1 MMKTAS
7 RRHAWVLAAVLLC
20 SAGLAQAG
28 TKEDIAAD
36 MRAQRWTQ
44 AEQKLDGVL
53 RKHPENALAHFWLA
67 EVKFEQGQI
76 DAAKAELQ
84 KARELDPSES
94 FASKKV
100 MIQRID
106 QAQGGPIR
114 LDAPARPQALPQPAP
129 AAVPAAEVPRGVT
142 REETREERREASSGG
157 ISWFWLLVLGGVG
170 FVLWRKLRRSVAGN
184 TPADVE
190 RWRGALME
198 AHKDLGDAVAAADA
212 NPAFS
217 PEQKLATY
225 DRVRKAQADISAHI
239 GTLATRRDFAE
250 TESLILR
257 SRDIA
262 AEIRGEEK
270 PSDKALRMQE
280 ARMQAEAQ
288 ARAQGPGYGY
298 GGQPGYGG
306 GGLGGALGTAA
317 AVGVGVAIGSMMSGS
332 AEASERHRR
341 HADDGSGGGGYIP
354 FDNGS
359 SNDLDLGG
367 SDAGASW
374 DSGGSDIDVGGGG
387 DFD

>member
-1 MMKTAS
+1 MKTAS
-7 RRHAWVLAAVLLC
+7 RRHAWVLAAALLL
-20 SAGLAQAG
+20 SAGPALAGA
-28 TKEDIAAD
+28 KEDIAAD
-36 MRAQRWTQ
+36 MRAGRWTQ

-76 DAAKAELQ
+76 DAAKAELA

-94 FASKKV
+94 FASKKT

-106 QAQGGPIR
+106 QAPAGATR
-114 LDAPARPQALPQPAP
+114 LEAPAAPQALPQPAP
-129 AAVPAAEVPRGVT
+129 VPSTQAAET
-142 REETREERREASSGG
+142 RREQRDDRREERRASSGG
-157 ISWFWLLVLGGVG
+157 ISWFWLLALGGLG
-170 FVLWRKLRRSVAGN
+170 FFLWRKLKQSVAGGS
-184 TPADVE
+184 PADVE

-225 DRVRKAQADISAHI
+225 DRVRKAQADISSHI
-239 GTLATRRDFAE
+239 STLASRRDFAE

-270 PSDKALRMQE
+270 PSDKAMRMQE

-298 GGQPGYGG
+298 GQPGYGQG

-341 HADDGSGGGGYIP
+341 HSDDGSGGGGYIP
-354 FDNGS
+354 FDNS
-359 SNDLDLGG
+359 PSNDLDLGG
-367 SDAGASW
+367 SDGGSSW
-374 DSGGSDIDVGGGG
+374 DSGGGDIDVGGGG
-387 DFD
+387 SFD

>member
-1 MMKTAS
+1 MKTAS
-7 RRHAWVLAAVLLC
+7 RRHAWVLAAALLL
-20 SAGLAQAG
+20 SAGSALAGA
-28 TKEDIAAD
+28 KEDIAAD
-36 MRAQRWTQ
+36 MRAGRWTQ

-53 RKHPENALAHFWLA
+53 RKHPETARAHFWLA

-76 DAAKAELQ
+76 DAAKAELAQ
-84 KARELDPSES
+84 ARALDPSES
-94 FASKKV
+94 FASKKT

-106 QAQGGPIR
+106 QA
-114 LDAPARPQALPQPAP
+114 PAGATRPEVPAAPQALPQPAP
-129 AAVPAAEVPRGVT
+129 VAATQAVETPR
-142 REETREERREASSGG
+142 RESRETRRESSGG
-157 ISWFWLLVLGGVG
+157 ISWFWLLALGGLG
-170 FVLWRKLRRSVAGN
+170 FFLWRKLKQSVAGGS
-184 TPADVE
+184 PADVE

-239 GTLATRRDFAE
+239 STLASRRDFAE

-270 PSDKALRMQE
+270 PSDKAMRMQE

-298 GGQPGYGG
+298 GQPGYGQG

-341 HADDGSGGGGYIP
+341 HSDDGSGGGGYIP

>member
-1 MMKTAS
+1 MKIAS
-7 RRHAWVLAAVLLC
+7 RRHAWVLTAALLL
-20 SAGLAQAG
+20 STGAALAGA
-28 TKEDIAAD
+28 KEDIAAD
-36 MRAQRWTQ
+36 MRAGRWTQ

-76 DAAKAELQ
+76 DAAKAELA
-84 KARELDPSES
+84 KARALDPTEG
-94 FASKKV
+94 FASKKT

-106 QAQGGPIR
+106 QAQAGPIR
-114 LDAPARPQALPQPAP
+114 LDAPAVPQALPQPAP
-129 AAVPAAEVPRGVT
+129 APVLQTAEAPR
-142 REETREERREASSGG
+142 REHREERRESSGG
-157 ISWFWLLVLGGVG
+157 ISWFWLLALGGLG
-170 FVLWRKLRRSVAGN
+170 FFLWRKLKQSVAGN
-184 TPADVE
+184 APADVE

-225 DRVRKAQADISAHI
+225 DRVRKAQADISSHI
-239 GTLATRRDFAE
+239 STLASRRDFAE

-270 PSDKALRMQE
+270 PSDKAMRMQQ
-280 ARMQAEAQ
+280 ARLQAEAQ

-298 GGQPGYGG
+298 GQPGYGQSS
-306 GGLGGALGTAA
+306 GLGGALGTAA

-341 HADDGSGGGGYIP
+341 HSDDGSGGGGYIP
-354 FDNGS
+354 FDNS
-359 SNDLDLGG
+359 PSNDLDLGG
-367 SDAGASW
+367 SDGGASW

-387 DFD
+387 SFD

>member
-7 RRHAWVLAAVLLC
+7 RRHAWLLAAALLF

-28 TKEDIAAD
+28 AKEEIAAD
-36 MRAQRWTQ
+36 MRAGRWTQ

-53 RKHPENALAHFWLA
+53 RKHSENALAHFWLA

-76 DAAKAELQ
+76 EAAKAELQ

-94 FASKKV
+94 FASKKT

-106 QAQGGPIR
+106 QAQAGAIR
-114 LDAPARPQALPQPAP
+114 LETPRQEALAKPAP
-129 AAVPAAEVPRGVT
+129 EQPVPTPVAPR
-142 REETREERREASSGG
+142 REERRESSSGG

-184 TPADVE
+184 SPADVE

-225 DRVRKAQADISAHI
+225 DRVRKAQAEISAHI
-239 GTLATRRDFAE
+239 STLPTRRDFAE

-280 ARMQAEAQ
+280 ARLQAEAQ

-298 GGQPGYGG
+298 GAQPGYGGG

-341 HADDGSGGGGYIP
+341 HSDDGSGGGGYIP
-354 FDNGS
+354 FGDDGS
-359 SNDLDLGG
+359 RDALDLGG

-374 DSGGSDIDVGGGG
+374 DSGGGDIDIGGGG

>member
-84 KARELDPSES
+84 KARALDPSES
-94 FASKKV
+94 FASKKT

-106 QAQGGPIR
+106 QAQAGPIR
-114 LDAPARPQALPQPAP
+114 LEPPAQPQALQQPAP
-129 AAVPAAEVPRGVT
+129 APVLPAAQTPRQ
-142 REETREERREASSGG
+142 ERREPSSGG
-157 ISWFWLLVLGGVG
+157 FSWFWLLVLGGVG

-184 TPADVE
+184 TPADVD

-270 PSDKALRMQE
+270 PSDKAMRMQE

-341 HADDGSGGGGYIP
+341 HPDEGSGGGGGYIP
-354 FDNGS
+354 FDDNS
-359 SNDLDLGG
+359 ARDALDLGG
-367 SDAGASW
+367 SDGGASW

>member
-1 MMKTAS
+1 MKTAS

-20 SAGLAQAG
+20 ATGLAQAG
-28 TKEDIAAD
+28 AKEEIAAD
-36 MRAQRWTQ
+36 MRAGRWTQ

-76 DAAKAELQ
+76 EAAKAELQ

-94 FASKKV
+94 FASKKT

-106 QAQGGPIR
+106 QAQAGPIR
-114 LDAPARPQALPQPAP
+114 LEPPARPQTLQQPAP
-129 AAVPAAEVPRGVT
+129 AQALPAAEPPLQ
-142 REETREERREASSGG
+142 ERREWSSGG
-157 ISWFWLLVLGGVG
+157 ISWFWMLVVGGVG
-170 FVLWRKLRRSVAGN
+170 FVLWRTLRRSVAGN
-184 TPADVE
+184 SPADTE

-225 DRVRKAQADISAHI
+225 DRVRKAQADISSHI
-239 GTLATRRDFAE
+239 STLATRRDFTE

-280 ARMQAEAQ
+280 ARMQAQ
-288 ARAQGPGYGY
+288 AMGRGPAY
-298 GGQPGYGG
+298 GGMQPGYGG
-306 GGLGGALGTAA
+306 GGNGALGTVA
-317 AVGVGVAIGSMMSGS
+317 AVGLGAVLGSMMSGS
-332 AEASERHRR
+332 AEASERHHR
-341 HADDGSGGGGYIP
+341 HPDEGSGGGGGGGGGYIP
-354 FDNGS
+354 FDDNS
-359 SNDLDLGG
+359 SRDALDLGG
-367 SDAGASW
+367 SDGGASW

>member
-1 MMKTAS
+1 MKTAS
-7 RRHAWVLAAVLLC
+7 RRHAWVLAAALLL
-20 SAGLAQAG
+20 SAGAALAGA
-28 TKEDIAAD
+28 KEDIAAD
-36 MRAQRWTQ
+36 MRAGRWTQ
-44 AEQKLDGVL
+44 AEQRLDVVL

-67 EVKFEQGQI
+67 EVKFAQGQI
-76 DAAKAELQ
+76 DAAKAELA

-94 FASKKV
+94 FASKKT

-106 QAQGGPIR
+106 QAQAGPIR
-114 LDAPARPQALPQPAP
+114 VEPTPQQALSTPAVESPAP
-129 AAVPAAEVPRGVT
+129 APV
-142 REETREERREASSGG
+142 RESRREAAPESGG
-157 ISWFWLLVLGGVG
+157 ISWFWLLIVGGVAF
-170 FVLWRKLRRSVAGN
+170 FVFRKILRGGKGS
-184 TPADVE
+184 PADVE

-212 NPAFS
+212 NPAFT

-225 DRVRKAQADISAHI
+225 DRVRKAQADISTHI
-239 GTLATRRDFAE
+239 STLATRRDFSE

-270 PSDKALRMQE
+270 PSDKAMRMQQ

-288 ARAQGPGYGY
+288 ARAHPGPGYGY

-306 GGLGGALGTAA
+306 HSGVGSALGTAA

-332 AEASERHRR
+332 AEASERRR

-354 FDNGS
+354 FGDS
-359 SNDLDLGG
+359 PSNDLDLGG
-367 SDAGASW
+367 SDGGSSW

-387 DFD
+387 SFD

>member
-1 MMKTAS
+1 MKTAS

-20 SAGLAQAG
+20 ATGLAQAG

-94 FASKKV
+94 FASKKT

-106 QAQGGPIR
+106 QAQAGPIR
-114 LDAPARPQALPQPAP
+114 LEPPARPQTLQQPAP
-129 AAVPAAEVPRGVT
+129 AQALPAAEPPRQ
-142 REETREERREASSGG
+142 ERREPSSGG
-157 ISWFWLLVLGGVG
+157 FSWFWLLVLGGVG

-184 TPADVE
+184 SPADVE

-225 DRVRKAQADISAHI
+225 DRVRKAQADISTHI
-239 GTLATRRDFAE
+239 STLASRRDFAE

-354 FDNGS
+354 FDNS
-359 SNDLDLGG
+359 PSNDLDLGG

>member
-94 FASKKV
+94 FASKKA

-106 QAQGGPIR
+106 QAQSGAIR
-114 LDAPARPQALPQPAP
+114 AEPPPRQARQTLQQPAPVQALP
-129 AAVPAAEVPRGVT
+129 AAEAP
-142 REETREERREASSGG
+142 REERREASSGG

-184 TPADVE
+184 SPADVE

-225 DRVRKAQADISAHI
+225 DRVRKAQADISTHI
-239 GTLATRRDFAE
+239 GSLATRRDFAE

-270 PSDKALRMQE
+270 PSDKAMRMQE

-288 ARAQGPGYGY
+288 ARAQGPGYGL
-298 GGQPGYGG
+298 GGRPGYGGG

-341 HADDGSGGGGYIP
+341 PSDDGSGGGGYIP
-354 FDNGS
+354 FDNS
-359 SNDLDLGG
+359 PSNDLDLGG
-367 SDAGASW
+367 SDGGASW

-387 DFD
+387 SFD

>member
-7 RRHAWVLAAVLLC
+7 RRHAWILAAALVL

-28 TKEDIAAD
+28 TKEEIAAD
-36 MRAQRWTQ
+36 MRAGRWTQ

-94 FASKKV
+94 FASKKT

-106 QAQGGPIR
+106 QAQAGPIR
-114 LDAPARPQALPQPAP
+114 LAPPRQEALARPAP
-129 AAVPAAEVPRGVT
+129 AEPAPVQAAPREVPR
-142 REETREERREASSGG
+142 EPASDG

-170 FVLWRKLRRSVAGN
+170 FVLWRKLRSSVAGN
-184 TPADVE
+184 SPADVD

-225 DRVRKAQADISAHI
+225 DRARKAQADISAHL
-239 GTLATRRDFAE
+239 GTLATRRNFAE
-250 TESLILR
+250 TEGLILR

-270 PSDKALRMQE
+270 PSDKAQRLQE

-288 ARAQGPGYGY
+288 ARGQGQGY
-298 GGQPGYGG
+298 GGLRTGHGG
-306 GGLGGALGTAA
+306 GSGVGAALGTAA
-317 AVGVGVAIGSMMSGS
+317 AVGVGVALGSMMGGS
-332 AEASERHRR
+332 AEASERHRG
-341 HADDGSGGGGYIP
+341 ASGEGGQGGGNGGGYIP
-354 FDNGS
+354 FEDNGS
-359 SNDLDLGG
+359 HEELDLGG
-367 SDAGASW
+367 SDGGASW
-374 DSGGSDIDVGGGG
+374 DSGGGDVDIGGGGG

>member
-1 MMKTAS
+1 MKTAS

-94 FASKKV
+94 FASRKT
-100 MIQRID
+100 MLQRID
-106 QAQGGPIR
+106 QAQAGAIR
-114 LDAPARPQALPQPAP
+114 VEPPARQQALPQPAP
-129 AAVPAAEVPRGVT
+129 VQAQPAAEAPRQ
-142 REETREERREASSGG
+142 ERRESSSGG

-170 FVLWRKLRRSVAGN
+170 FVLWRKLRRSAAGN
-184 TPADVE
+184 TPADID

-270 PSDKALRMQE
+270 PSDKALRLQE
-280 ARMQAEAQ
+280 ARLQAEAQ
-288 ARAQGPGYGY
+288 ARAQGPGYG
-298 GGQPGYGG
+298 GMQPGYGG
-306 GGLGGALGTAA
+306 GGGNALGTVA
-317 AVGVGVAIGSMMSGS
+317 AVGLGAVLGSMMSGS
-332 AEASERHRR
+332 AEASDRHRR
-341 HADDGSGGGGYIP
+341 HSDDGSGGGGYIP
-354 FDNGS
+354 FDNGP

-367 SDAGASW
+367 SDGGASW
-374 DSGGSDIDVGGGG
+374 DSGGDIDVGGGG
-387 DFD
+387 GGDFD

>member
-1 MMKTAS
+1 MKTAS

-28 TKEDIAAD
+28 SKEEIAAD
-36 MRAQRWTQ
+36 MRAGRWTQ

-94 FASKKV
+94 FASRKT

-106 QAQGGPIR
+106 QAQAGPIR
-114 LDAPARPQALPQPAP
+114 LEPPARPQATQPLQQPAP
-129 AAVPAAEVPRGVT
+129 VQPLPAAPVP
-142 REETREERREASSGG
+142 REERRESSSGG
-157 ISWFWLLVLGGVG
+157 FSWFWLLVLGGVG

-184 TPADVE
+184 SPADVE

-270 PSDKALRMQE
+270 PSDKVMRMQQ

-298 GGQPGYGG
+298 GGQPGYGGG

-341 HADDGSGGGGYIP
+341 HPDEGSGGGGYIP
-354 FDNGS
+354 FDNS
-359 SNDLDLGG
+359 PSNDLDLGG
-367 SDAGASW
+367 SDGGASW
-374 DSGGSDIDVGGGG
+374 DSGGGDIDVGGGG

>member
-1 MMKTAS
+1 MKTAS
-7 RRHAWVLAAVLLC
+7 RRHAWLLAAALLF

-28 TKEDIAAD
+28 AKEEIAAD
-36 MRAQRWTQ
+36 MRAGRWAQ
-44 AEQKLDGVL
+44 AEQRLDGVL
-53 RKHPENALAHFWLA
+53 RKHPENALAHYWLA

-76 DAAKAELQ
+76 EAAKAELQ
-84 KARELDPSES
+84 KARELDPTEG
-94 FASKKV
+94 FASKKT

-106 QAQGGPIR
+106 QAQAGAIR
-114 LDAPARPQALPQPAP
+114 LEPPRQEALARPAPVQAPPTT
-129 AAVPAAEVPRGVT
+129 AVPAEPPR
-142 REETREERREASSGG
+142 ESSSGG
-157 ISWFWLLVLGGVG
+157 FSWFWLLVLGGVG
-170 FVLWRKLRRSVAGN
+170 FVLWRKLRRSVAGHS
-184 TPADVE
+184 PADVE

-239 GTLATRRDFAE
+239 STLATRRDFAE

-288 ARAQGPGYGY
+288 ARTQGPGYGY
-298 GGQPGYGG
+298 GAQPGYGG

-341 HADDGSGGGGYIP
+341 HSDDGGGGGYIP
-354 FDNGS
+354 FDDAS
-359 SNDLDLGG
+359 SRDALDLGG